1 MERDLAPNDVVA
13 IDMCGPFTPSLGGNL
28 YMFYGVDHATGY
40 IVNYGLRRK
49 SEALAVFKRCVVDM
63 AHKAGTAVK
72 CVRGDCDALWT
83 SRGFVE
89 FCDSM
94 GIAREHSPPGAQQY
108 NGVAESAIQRC
119 NKVGMASRRSAL
131 RRLGPEG
138 FWCIEGMDPRGD
150 RLWAESAKDAAQKLN
165 QSASPSNPGRASPQ
179 ELFTKKKGPFRVLP
193 FLQEGFMSVTPLNK
207 LENRAVRV
215 FFLNGGDN
223 HASCTVKVINA
234 ATGRASYTNSVC
246 LLYTSPSPRDS

>member
-1 MERDLAPNDVVA
+1 MERDLAPNDVLA

-108 NGVAESAIQRC
+108 NGVAESTIQRC

-138 FWCIEGMDPRGD
+138 F
-150 RLWAESAKDAAQKLN
+150 
-165 QSASPSNPGRASPQ
+165 RAS
-179 ELFTKKKGPFRVLP
+179 KAW
-193 FLQEGFMSVTPLNK
+193 TP
-207 LENRAVRV
+207 
-215 FFLNGGDN
+215 
-223 HASCTVKVINA
+223 A
-234 ATGRASYTNSVC
+234 ATGSGPSRRKTRHRSSTNRLLPPTPGVHLLRRCLPTRRGRSGCCLFSRRAS
-246 LLYTSPSPRDS
+246 

>member
-1 MERDLAPNDVVA
+1 MESDLAPDDVLA
-13 IDMCGPFTPSLGGNL
+13 IDLCGPFTPSLGGNL
-28 YMFYGVDHATGY
+28 YMFYDVDHATGY
-40 IVNYGLRRK
+40 IVNYSLRRK
-49 SEALAVFKRCVVDM
+49 SEALAVFQRCVVDM

-108 NGVAESAIQRC
+108 NGVAERATQRC

-138 FWCIEGMDPRGD
+138 SSCIKGMDPRGD
-150 RLWAESAKDAAQKLN
+150 RLSADSAKDAAQKLN
-165 QSASPSNPGRASPQ
+165 QSASPSNPGRASP
-179 ELFTKKKGPFRVLP
+179 LKMFTKNKRPFMVLP
-193 FLQEGFMSVTPLNK
+193 FLQEGFMSVT
-207 LENRAVRV
+207 
-215 FFLNGGDN
+215 
-223 HASCTVKVINA
+223 
-234 ATGRASYTNSVC
+234 
-246 LLYTSPSPRDS
+246 